1 MFGFG
6 LVWFDGMGWVLCRF
20 GVRRLGWVG
29 VEGMLYGG
37 GGLGVRVWD
46 FFSLSVIVTFF
57 CFSFLLFFF

>member
-1 MFGFG
+1 VFGFG

-37 GGLGVRVWD
+37 GGGLGLRVWD
-46 FFSLSVIVTFF
+46 FFSRQHGVEG
-57 CFSFLLFFF
+57 